1 MSKYYKDRL
10 SALVVKY
17 TNQNTKS
24 RFEGIVV
31 IGNGCSTYIVGYKS
45 NHWEYMC
52 FEPYTPTPQELA
64 EWGETETLINDN
76 PKDIAIQP
84 TDVEIR
90 LRCLEMA
97 CERLMDTI
105 FASEDI
111 VIEAQEFYDWITK
124 KD

>member
-1 MSKYYKDRL
+1 MSKYYK
-10 SALVVKY
+10 SINSPLVIKA
-17 TNQNTKS
+17 TAILQS
-24 RFEGIVV
+24 GDFEGKVIVATEHHKLFKIKFW
-31 IGNGCSTYIVGYKS
+31 IGSQ
-45 NHWEYMC
+45 

-64 EWGETETLINDN
+64 EWGETETVTNDN